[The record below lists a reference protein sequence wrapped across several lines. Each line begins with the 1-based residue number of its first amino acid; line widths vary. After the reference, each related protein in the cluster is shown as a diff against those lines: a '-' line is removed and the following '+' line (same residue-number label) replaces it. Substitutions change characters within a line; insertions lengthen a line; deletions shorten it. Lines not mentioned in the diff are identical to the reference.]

1 MSEIVGLLYM
11 GYSWMKDNWV
21 FGCGCV
27 GVALLF
33 IVWSVLYA
41 ASFKNNRVSTFN
53 AMIPFFLFEVRLNC
67 GGPP

>member
-1 MSEIVGLLYM
+1 M
-11 GYSWMKDNWV
+11 GYSWMKDNWQ
-21 FGCGCV
+21 FSCGCI

>member
-1 MSEIVGLLYM
+1 
-11 GYSWMKDNWV
+11 MKDNWV